1 MEEFSLHLHKS
12 DLELPESEGSVKQPT
27 EKMPYELY

>member
-1 MEEFSLHLHKS
+1 MEEFSLQLHKS

-27 EKMPYELY
+27 EKLPYEIY